1 VVGAKLENKEYLHT
15 GATQGKWYVGL
26 ALGKGEWRVTH
37 LDFLV
42 TKFEHTIKVLS
53 RPDILKYHISF
64 LLAL

>member
-1 VVGAKLENKEYLHT
+1 VVGAKLEKKEYMHT
-15 GATQGKWYVGL
+15 WATQGKWGL
-26 ALGKGEWRVTH
+26 ALGKGKWRVTH